1 MSNTEP
7 MPLPQGVKAYRQR
20 SSRDAQTR
28 PAPFSPLVEQAMLFT
43 FFAGAASFWM
53 AVIWWILR

>member
-7 MPLPQGVKAYRQR
+7 MPLPRGAKAYGQGFLRG
-20 SSRDAQTR
+20 AQVK
-28 PAPFSPLVEQAMLFT
+28 PAPFSPLIEQTVLFT
-43 FFAGAASFWM
+43 FFAGAAAFWM